1 MEAVVRAP
9 RAKISLSGISKEYV
23 TPRTGGTTLAISD
36 VSLDIEQGEFLCI
49 VGPSGCGKSTI
60 LGMIAGLTKPTGG
73 ELSLDG
79 KAIRGP
85 GPERGV
91 VFQDYALFP
100 WKTVRENIEF
110 GPRYRREKALSQ
122 AERKSLVDHYIQLVS
137 LSGAEE
143 KYPHELS
150 GGMRQRVAF
159 ARALANE
166 PDVLLMDEPFAAL
179 DAQTRLI
186 LQEELLKIWGEE
198 LPRDKRRTIVFI
210 THGIDEAVFLADRVA
225 VMSNHP
231 GQVKVVKPIDLP
243 RPRLESVRATTEFQ
257 TLVNDIWQLIRRD
270 AYEATIDHTR

>member
-1 MEAVVRAP
+1 MEAVNTSK
-9 RAKISLSGISKEYV
+9 AKISLSAITKEYV
-23 TPRTGGTTLAISD
+23 TPRTGQRTLAISD
-36 VSLDIEQGEFLCI
+36 VSLDIRQGEFLCI

-60 LGMIAGLTKPTGG
+60 LSMVAGLTRPTKG
-73 ELSLDG
+73 EVAMDG
-79 KAIRGP
+79 RVIRGP
-85 GPERGV
+85 SRERGV

-110 GPRYRREKALSQ
+110 GPRF
-122 AERKSLVDHYIQLVS
+122 RKVASLDAAARKKLVDHYIDLVS
-137 LSGAEE
+137 LTGAED

-150 GGMRQRVAF
+150 GGMRQRCAF

-186 LQEELLKIWGEE
+186 LQEELLRIWGEE
-198 LPRDKRRTIVFI
+198 LPREQRKTVIFI

-231 GQVKVVKPIDLP
+231 GEIKVVKTIDLP
-243 RPRLESVRATTEFQ
+243 RPRQENVRGTAEFQ
-257 TLVNDIWQLIRRD
+257 ALVNEIWRLIRHD
-270 AYEATIDHTR
+270 AYAATIAKGT

>member
-1 MEAVVRAP
+1 MEAVVRP
-9 RAKISLSGISKEYV
+9 SNAKIALSGITKEYV
-23 TPRTGGTTLAISD
+23 TPRTGQHTLAISD
-36 VSLDIEQGEFLCI
+36 VSLDVEQGEFLCI

-60 LGMIAGLTKPTGG
+60 LSMVAGLTSPSRG
-73 ELSLDG
+73 EVTMDSRL
-79 KAIRGP
+79 IEGP

-110 GPRYRREKALSQ
+110 GPRYRKERALSPVI
-122 AERKSLVDHYIQLVS
+122 RKDLVDHYIDLVS
-137 LSGAEE
+137 LTGSED

-186 LQEELLKIWGEE
+186 LQEELLRIWGEE
-198 LPRDKRRTIVFI
+198 LPHDKRKTIVFI

-231 GQVKVVKPIDLP
+231 GRIKVVKPIELS
-243 RPRLESVRATTEFQ
+243 RPRRESVRGTAPFQ
-257 TLVNDIWQLIRRD
+257 ALVDEIWQLIRRD
-270 AYEATIDHTR
+270 AYEATIDRHR